1 MATLSPFSS
10 YFISAH
16 ILNESLMKMAKD
28 GLIVSRDLCSVVVY
42 VRAQGANGREQQN
55 YLFIRLSAFF
65 IESNLKADKW
75 LIN

>member
-1 MATLSPFSS
+1 
-10 YFISAH
+10 
-16 ILNESLMKMAKD
+16 MKMAKD

-42 VRAQGANGREQQN
+42 VKTFECKEQQQN
-55 YLFIRLSAFF
+55 YLFICLPAFF